1 VPRTFLSRGRGG
13 MFTLSIVLISIVA
26 VMLILI
32 VLLQSGKGGGL
43 AAEFGGASS
52 STDSFIGGRQAANFL
67 TRATWVGGGAYLAL
81 ALLLAVLSARQ
92 SSPPESILRSEF
104 GQTGQPTSVLESEGQ
119 AEQAAPPVPVQP
131 AGETPPGSAGED
143 PEGN

>member
-1 VPRTFLSRGRGG
+1 
-13 MFTLSIVLISIVA
+13 MFTLLIALISIISFL
-26 VMLILI
+26 LILI

-67 TRATWVGGGAYLAL
+67 TRATWVGGGAFLAL

-92 SSPPESILRSEF
+92 SSAPESILRQDA
-104 GQTGQPTSVLESEGQ
+104 GQRAAPPASVLETEGQ
-119 AEQAAPPVPVQP
+119 GTQATPVPVQAP
-131 AGETPPGSAGED
+131 SEGETGAPEED
-143 PEGN
+143 PEGD